1 MNNNELM
8 IFKSEEFGS
17 IRTVDI
23 DGEIWFVG
31 KDIAVALG
39 YKNTKDAILS
49 HVGEEDK
56 RILQRSE
63 IATIKSNNPKNVFSM
78 NFLSADIPNRGL
90 TIINESGLYALIFG
104 SKLESAKRFKHW
116 VTSEVL
122 PQIRKTGSYKSMSNV
137 NASIALLA
145 QGHTELVQRL
155 DEQQKK
161 IEILEKRMDVVGAFD
176 NEWMLKK
183 IQDATKSKVLRMTE
197 NPIHKTLWSRYF
209 FAGIYKELKNTF
221 HVSTLKSIPADNLES
236 AISIIDNWYPSN
248 MYLLNRLEK
257 LKADMDA
264 NLLEDKKIIA
274 LPQYLKDTNDG
285 AINPF

>member
-274 LPQYLKDTNDG
+274 LLQYLKDTNDG

>member
-63 IATIKSNNPKNVFSM
+63 IATIESNNPKNVLSM

-236 AISIIDNWYPSN
+236 AISIIQNWYPSN

-274 LPQYLKDTNDG
+274 LLQYLKDTNDG

>member
-1 MNNNELM
+1 MNNNEMM
-8 IFKSEEFGS
+8 IFSNEEFGS
-17 IRTVDI
+17 IRTIDI
-23 DGEIWFVG
+23 AGEIWFVG

-56 RILQRSE
+56 RIIQRSE
-63 IATIKSNNPKNVFSM
+63 IATIENNIPKNVFQM
-78 NFLSADIPNRGL
+78 NFVSADIPNRGL

-122 PQIRKTGSYKSMSNV
+122 PQIRKTGSYKSAPNIH
-137 NASIALLA
+137 ASIALLA

-155 DEQQKK
+155 DEQQEKL
-161 IEILEKRMDVVGAFD
+161 EILEKRMAVVGAFD

-183 IQDATKSKVLRMTE
+183 IQDTTKSKVLRMTE
-197 NPIHKTLWSRYF
+197 NPVHKTLWSRYF

-236 AISIIDNWYPSN
+236 AISIIQNWYPSN

-274 LPQYLKDTNDG
+274 LLQYLKDTNDG